1 MSKVGKKMVCR
12 LSETAL
18 PLSTDYVWYCSSALF
33 WGWAAIMDCLWK
45 KAAMFFC
52 NLLNLLG
59 VSWRAFYIY
68 TVFNYCC
75 FICDMTGVALLL
87 GTAILGGKPSSLQ
100 GTSDLRLHKAP
111 STSLN
116 LLPAASSRV
125 AGRSMLPPACRW
137 LLVHFCSYTFY
148 GPGLRDQ
155 HFNNKSVLILFV
167 LDLHNFAGVWWHVTC
182 AIT

>member
-1 MSKVGKKMVCR
+1 MLECKLKKTKNLGKTWAGSILKGMSKVGKKMVCR
-12 LSETAL
+12 LSEMAL
-18 PLSTDYVWYCSSALF
+18 PLSTGYAWYCSSALF

-116 LLPAASSRV
+116 LCQR
-125 AGRSMLPPACRW
+125 LPPGRRGGVCFHQHVGDFW
-137 LLVHFCSYTFY
+137 YISVPIHFT
-148 GPGLRDQ
+148 
-155 HFNNKSVLILFV
+155 V
-167 LDLHNFAGVWWHVTC
+167 LDYGTNTLIISPF
-182 AIT
+182 